1 MKLYSK
7 TEILSTS
14 TMPSYVNQ
22 PRFGQ
27 ASSLHSYPDTIVPKS
42 ADESL
47 ANLTYF
53 LALWLS
59 GIRALIIPI
68 NTSLSLYSNF
78 NLTLAR

>member
-27 ASSLHSYPDTIVPKS
+27 ASNLHSYPDAIDLQPE
-42 ADESL
+42 DESL

-59 GIRALIIPI
+59 GIRALILLLAYIPI
-68 NTSLSLYSNF
+68 
-78 NLTLAR
+78 LT